1 MTAKELG
8 SIPVVRINRYLG
20 PEWLEH
26 MSKLLRHVQQAD
38 ELQQAE
44 TMYCEL
50 DAVVGEEF
58 AQTYNACLKAVAR
71 WARGSGQQ
79 GGPLSHSHGVSEFW
93 RAYRATYGEQ
103 DCPGPE
109 TAEQATAIRRALEA
123 VPDRVNDILMAVE
136 TQDEAGAEQRQLSH
150 QQAHDLA
157 CRTYDEA
164 EAAIWAAAAEE
175 GRHLTAFDVS
185 EGSDVDL
192 PCFDPNRA
200 ASHLP
205 GAGEGPDVTPPAP
218 PGRFGYDDACVRL
231 CPAYRLLEEHE
242 SGDRQGLGA
251 VRGLVNVLIGLLSL
265 AVFAGLTF
273 WAGTRF

>member
-8 SIPVVRINRYLG
+8 LTPVADLLAPGELKHAND
-20 PEWLEH
+20 
-26 MSKLLRHVQQAD
+26 LLRDMQRVGVNCEALAMAAD
-38 ELQQAE
+38 
-44 TMYCEL
+44 
-50 DAVVGEEF
+50 
-58 AQTYNACLKAVAR
+58 
-71 WARGSGQQ
+71 
-79 GGPLSHSHGVSEFW
+79 
-93 RAYRATYGEQ
+93 
-103 DCPGPE
+103 
-109 TAEQATAIRRALEA
+109 
-123 VPDRVNDILMAVE
+123 
-136 TQDEAGAEQRQLSH
+136 TQDEADAEQRQLSH

-251 VRGLVNVLIGLLSL
+251 VRGLVNVLIGLLAL